1 MTDEFE
7 QRLAERLERLAE
19 HAPTTVRSRPAA
31 TTQPQRTPSKQ
42 RAVWIAALAAF
53 IAAVTIAATQ
63 LSSNRANHPNS
74 PSGPATTNI
83 DAAARA
89 YADAFLRGSAA
100 EINAV
105 ISASCSPM
113 TDAALASIR
122 STVETRNHIAL
133 SAVHIVSVEPRSV
146 VGSRGQATVHTDL
159 PAQVEGNDNWLTYA
173 VEDGRFKV
181 TDCGRLPLGNA
192 GSSAPSTATGATGA
206 TQQLPPVLYTAT
218 GDNGAVHWEYQ
229 DRGPVACLTLTGASV
244 DPAGACGPPPAAL
257 STSNGPPPPT
267 FGTLAVS
274 IIDQTFVATW
284 AAPNAM
290 SLTIR
295 TADGATTTSTP
306 ATSSDARGT
315 LFFAVLPA
323 PRKVVTDAEL
333 ANATQVTYTVR
344 YADGSIKEQQ
354 TNLPQLAY

>member
-31 TTQPQRTPSKQ
+31 TMQPQRTPSKQ

-74 PSGPATTNI
+74 PSGPATTTI

-89 YADAFLRGSAA
+89 YADALLRGSAA

-113 TDAALASIR
+113 TGAALASIR

-173 VEDGRFKV
+173 VEDGRFRV
-181 TDCGRLPLGNA
+181 TDCGRLPSGTPAHPHRPQRPAQQAQRSN
-192 GSSAPSTATGATGA
+192 SRRCCTPPPVTTAPSTGNTK
-206 TQQLPPVLYTAT
+206 TA
-218 GDNGAVHWEYQ
+218 ARLRVS
-229 DRGPVACLTLTGASV
+229 RSPAPAST
-244 DPAGACGPPPAAL
+244 PPAHAAHH
-257 STSNGPPPPT
+257 PPHYRP
-267 FGTLAVS
+267 
-274 IIDQTFVATW
+274 
-284 AAPNAM
+284 
-290 SLTIR
+290 R
-295 TADGATTTSTP
+295 TARRHRPSEP
-306 ATSSDARGT
+306 S
-315 LFFAVLPA
+315 
-323 PRKVVTDAEL
+323 
-333 ANATQVTYTVR
+333 Q
-344 YADGSIKEQQ
+344 
-354 TNLPQLAY
+354 